1 MRNVVGSVR
10 SLIVLSLVLGLA
22 LPAQAM
28 LQDRGSFSYT
38 DGLGNTGMVN
48 LIYDQDLDITWVGDA
63 NLAKTSGFDA
73 DGLLPWQQAVN
84 WAAGLTIGG
93 MNNWRLPTTTQPD
106 ATCSVQQ
113 IGGVSIGDGC
123 RGSEMG
129 RLYHPVARAPH
140 GIMPVLISKKKY
152 NIRFFFRHS
161 LALLSVVLKIKV
173 FSKGN
178 KI

>member
-22 LPAQAM
+22 LPAQAI
-28 LQDRGSFSYT
+28 LKDRGSFSYT
-38 DGLGNTGMVN
+38 DGVGNTGMVN

-73 DGLLPWQQAVN
+73 DGRLPWQQAVN

-106 ATCSVQQ
+106 PTCSVQQ
-113 IGGVSIGDGC
+113 TGDVSIGDGC
-123 RGSEMG
+123 TGSEMG
-129 RLYHPVARAPH
+129 RLYHTELGNAVGGPLTNAGPF
-140 GIMPVLISKKKY
+140 S
-152 NIRFFFRHS
+152 NIQ
-161 LALLSVVLKIKV
+161 LSSSIAND
-173 FSKGN
+173 F
-178 KI
+178 